1 MKKIIILEE
10 NVGKR
15 IDKFLC
21 EKFDISFVISQ
32 KIIRQKKLKINGS
45 RVDANYRLEDEDEI
59 TLYTDLVDRIVRE
72 KKKPFLSPEKIKKF
86 DSYIIYEDEG
96 MAAIDKPSGLA
107 VQGGSGIQFC
117 VDDFATAKGWS
128 LVHRLDK
135 DTSGVLLL
143 AKNKAT
149 STKLLDGFKNKTINK
164 TYEAY
169 IYGNLSKDE
178 GTINIPLKKKAVRG
192 VEKVYPDV
200 EEGKEAITKFKVLES
215 YEDYSLVELKP
226 ITGRTHQL
234 RVHMKEMGCPIIN
247 DAKYGGRKVLRSDL
261 GSNMCL
267 HAKTIEVDGKFINSQ
282 LSLDY

>member
-1 MKKIIILEE
+1 MKTISILEDSA
-10 NVGKR
+10 GKR

-32 KIIRQKKLKINGS
+32 KIIRQKKLKVNGS
-45 RVDANYRLEDEDEI
+45 RVDANYRLEDGDEI
-59 TLYTDLVDRIVRE
+59 TLYTDLVDRIVRV
-72 KKKPFLSPEKIKKF
+72 KKKAFLSPEKIKKF

-96 MAAIDKPSGLA
+96 MVAIDKPSGLA
-107 VQGGSGIQFC
+107 VQGGSGIEFC
-117 VDDFATAKGWS
+117 VDDFAVAKGWS

-143 AKNKAT
+143 AKNKEISA
-149 STKLLDGFKNKTINK
+149 KLLDGFKNKTIKK

-178 GTINIPLKKKAVRG
+178 GVISIPLKKKAVRG

-200 EEGKEAITKFKVLES
+200 EEGKEAVTQFKVLAS

-247 DAKYGGRKVLRSDL
+247 DVKYGGRKVIRADL

-267 HAKTIEVDGKFINSQ
+267 HAKKIEVAGKVINSQ